1 MRKLRAREVEVCL
14 ELQSLLQ
21 NWNPGQ
27 VTILSVSLWTGL
39 EASRMAR
46 PPPPILITLAP
57 LSCSLQAIHHQPG
70 GMGGQLWCYFLNSD
84 SSHNAVASW
93 EVFWLLLSD
102 THQEHNSN

>member
-46 PPPPILITLAP
+46 PPPPQ
-57 LSCSLQAIHHQPG
+57 LSL
-70 GMGGQLWCYFLNSD
+70 L
-84 SSHNAVASW
+84 
-93 EVFWLLLSD
+93 WLLYPVLCKLYTINQGGWVVS
-102 THQEHNSN
+102 SGVIF